1 LYNLAGLTSTAPLRK
16 EEEVLRKRLSV
27 LVGAAVMVLSMFA
40 ASAPVFAQELGLGAC
55 DLKPG
60 NTEGALS
67 PVNPPPVEKP
77 GVTQRDPIANDKD
90 LDREI
95 GRGELIEEC
104 A

>member
-1 LYNLAGLTSTAPLRK
+1 M
-16 EEEVLRKRLSV
+16 LRKRLSV

-40 ASAPVFAQELGLGAC
+40 ASAPVFAQELGSGAC
-55 DLKPG
+55 EVKPG
-60 NTEGALS
+60 NTEMAPS
-67 PVNPPPVEKP
+67 PVNSPPVSKP
-77 GVTQRDPIANDKD
+77 GVTQRDSIANEKD